1 MTGRG
6 LRGRRLAR
14 SMFLGTIAAIAF
26 VAALAVL
33 GPRTIGPIGVESSI
47 SSLGTVA
54 LASGIAGIAI
64 GLAWMIRMLRSIDDV
79 EAHAPFFRSR
89 R

>member
-1 MTGRG
+1 
-6 LRGRRLAR
+6 
-14 SMFLGTIAAIAF
+14 MFLATIATLAV

-33 GPRTIGPIGVESSI
+33 GPHTIGPIGVESSI

-54 LASGIAGIAI
+54 LATGIAGIAI
-64 GLAWMIRMLRSIDDV
+64 GLAWMIRILRSIDDV
-79 EAHAPFFRSR
+79 EAHAPYFRSR